1 MAITN
6 YGELKSAVADWLV
19 RTDLEQRIPDMV
31 TLAIATLNKV
41 LRDRRMITNA
51 DIVVAGG
58 ARKGTLPTDML
69 EPIYVQVKTDEDFPL
84 AHVAIDRL
92 IVLRQSQLRSTGTP
106 RFFSVVGASIE
117 VAATP
122 AGSTTLDMAYY
133 QAIPAFTNDAST
145 NWVLTNE
152 PDIMLYATLLHAAPF
167 LDAAGQAEVFE
178 NFLVKQIV
186 AAVQNNGRVTLERA
200 LQPATAA

>member
-19 RTDLEQRIPDMV
+19 RTDLEQRIPDLA

-41 LRDRRMITNA
+41 LRDRRMVANA

-58 ARKGTLPTDML
+58 ARKGALPADML
-69 EPIYVQVKTDEDFPL
+69 EPIYVQVKTDEDYPL
-84 AHVAIDRL
+84 AHVPVDRL
-92 IVLRQSQLRSTGTP
+92 IILRQSQLRSTGVP
-106 RFFSVVGASIE
+106 RFFSIVGNSIE

-122 AGSTTLDMAYY
+122 TGSTTLDMAYY
-133 QAIPAFTNDAST
+133 QAIPAFTNDASS
-145 NWVLTNE
+145 NWILTGE

-186 AAVQNNGRVTLERA
+186 AAVQNNGRVTLDRA
-200 LQPATAA
+200 MAPASQ